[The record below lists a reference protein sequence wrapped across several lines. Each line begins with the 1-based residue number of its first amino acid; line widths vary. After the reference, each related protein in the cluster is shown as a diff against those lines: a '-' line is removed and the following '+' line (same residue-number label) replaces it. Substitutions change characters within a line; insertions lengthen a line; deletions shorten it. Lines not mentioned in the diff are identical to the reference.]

1 MSHPDVHIVDKKLE
15 LRALQKKELELL
27 SSLEAINESFAE
39 LSIPI
44 TTNNPNT
51 GYTHPTDLQSVISN
65 PAIAGSSYVSS
76 STKKRRQWQ
85 PSPEVKFDLV
95 KYKSYGIRMGNKL
108 SFRGEDKARE
118 YFDMIDDDHDGF
130 IDFEESKGNAW
141 NITLCSCWS

>member
-44 TTNNPNT
+44 TTNNPST
-51 GYTHPTDLQSVISN
+51 GYTHPTNLQSVISN
-65 PAIAGSSYVSS
+65 PVIAGSPSYVSS
-76 STKKRRQWQ
+76 STKKRRPWE

-141 NITLCSCWS
+141 NMTLGSC